1 MPDSSLVKY
10 DLTVSFLGYWFVGT
24 GRESGAYSDESV
36 LRDSSGFPYVP
47 GKSLKGVFR
56 EAFASA
62 AEAGWF
68 DAFNTRGISREEFAK
83 ELTGLIFG
91 RPGAKL
97 STRNTGLGKMED
109 STGAETGDDNGGIGT
124 ASVADELLTE
134 GLIHFSNGAIPPGVR
149 ERITRSGIAG
159 SGGAEHLFTTIKNT
173 AIDKI
178 TGTAGDKSLR
188 TMEVVV
194 PLHLHAELS
203 LDAPYPDQEK
213 AMPVRAEDLRQ
224 IAGMFGDVAALIT
237 EIGGKRRRGFGRCI
251 WKLVPME
258 D

>member
-24 GRESGAYSDESV
+24 GRERGAYSDEAA

-68 DAFNTRGISREEFAK
+68 DAFNAAGAGRKEFADA
-83 ELTGLIFG
+83 LTKLIFG
-91 RPGAKL
+91 CPGADL
-97 STRNTGLGKMED
+97 STKGK
-109 STGAETGDDNGGIGT
+109 GAAGT
-124 ASVADELLTE
+124 VNELLAE
-134 GLIHFSNGAIPPGVR
+134 GLIHFSNGAIPQGVR
-149 ERITRSGIAG
+149 SWIAG
-159 SGGAEHLFTTIKNT
+159 RGDTEHLFTTVKNT
-173 AIDKI
+173 AVNGE
-178 TGTAGDKSLR
+178 TGTAKDQSLR

-213 AMPVRAEDLRQ
+213 TMPVRAEDLRQ